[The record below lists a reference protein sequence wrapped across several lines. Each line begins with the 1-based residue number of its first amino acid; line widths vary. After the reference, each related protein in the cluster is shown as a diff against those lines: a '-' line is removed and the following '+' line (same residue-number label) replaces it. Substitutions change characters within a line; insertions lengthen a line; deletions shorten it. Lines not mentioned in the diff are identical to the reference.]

1 MVPVGLGS
9 PDGCGSTAGAE
20 ALLKSLAEW
29 RQLLE
34 GVIGI
39 TLLYKCYFAE

>member
-1 MVPVGLGS
+1 MQAVPVALGEQRQAGGFH
-9 PDGCGSTAGAE
+9 GCGSESSCWRG
-20 ALLKSLAEW
+20 LL
-29 RQLLE
+29 Q